1 MLSAFRTVAG
11 NGMGLTQSR
20 HIRRMGRSS
29 RIRRR
34 PAVPLRLLIPLLMA
48 FLGSGC
54 ASLTDRGYWG
64 ASVGWP
70 DGQRLASAAAKAAR
84 NPNTWIPAAG
94 ALLFGVT
101 DLDDDVSDDA
111 IDKAPVFGTHA
122 ESASDTLRDIA
133 IGSYVLSA
141 LVAPSNSFR
150 SRASGLLVGGTT
162 LLADRML
169 VDGLKSATG
178 RERPNGSN
186 NSSFPSGHT
195 SLASVSANMAV
206 GNLSYVDMPRW
217 ARLTTNVGLY
227 GTAAAT
233 GWARVEAGKH
243 YPSDVLAGY
252 AIGSFLARFAYHAF
266 LESGEAE
273 PPMSV
278 NILPLPGGGM
288 IGLNLSLH

>member
-1 MLSAFRTVAG
+1 MMARLPLV
-11 NGMGLTQSR
+11 
-20 HIRRMGRSS
+20 
-29 RIRRR
+29 RRR
-34 PAVPLRLLIPLLMA
+34 FAVTLRMMIPFLA
-48 FLGSGC
+48 VILGSGC
-54 ASLTDRGYWG
+54 ASLTERGYWG

-94 ALLFGVT
+94 AVLFGVT

-111 IDKAPVFGTHA
+111 IDQAPVFGTHA

-141 LVAPSNSFR
+141 LVAPSDSFR
-150 SRASGLLVGGTT
+150 SRAGGLLVGGTT

-169 VDGLKSATG
+169 VDGLKSATD

-206 GNLSYVDMPRW
+206 GNLSYMDMPRW

-266 LESGEAE
+266 LESGKVD
-273 PPMSV
+273 PPVSV
-278 NILPLPGGGM
+278 NVVPLPGGGM
-288 IGLNLSLH
+288 IGLNLSLR